1 MLRIQTWNYSFIF
14 TGSLYFHNKVGHR
27 VPINHKGFS
36 LITCLKVIAVCFL
49 CMSYKADPGFGWGP
63 FSVRLG
69 LVRTVHFYDL
79 YKIYRVD
86 WLISFNL
93 TNGRVVYCCEKR
105 LPIYIYFRYWH
116 YAENILDLFFKYY
129 FSKIT
134 RRFSV
139 E

>member
-14 TGSLYFHNKVGHR
+14 TGSLYFHNKVGHC

-69 LVRTVHFYDL
+69 LVRTVHVYDL
-79 YKIYRVD
+79 YIIYRVD

-93 TNGRVVYCCEKR
+93 TNGRVVYCCEKH

>member
-49 CMSYKADPGFGWGP
+49 CMSYKADLGFGCGP

-69 LVRTVHFYDL
+69 LVRTVHVYDL

-93 TNGRVVYCCEKR
+93 TNGRVVYCCEKH

>member
-49 CMSYKADPGFGWGP
+49 CMSYKADPGFGWGL

-69 LVRTVHFYDL
+69 LVRTVQVYDFYKNIHSRL
-79 YKIYRVD
+79 TYS
-86 WLISFNL
+86 LI
-93 TNGRVVYCCEKR
+93 
-105 LPIYIYFRYWH
+105 
-116 YAENILDLFFKYY
+116 
-129 FSKIT
+129 
-134 RRFSV
+134 
-139 E
+139 